1 MKRLTTMLFL
11 AALLAFSLAAQD
23 AAFLDRASAATALA
37 PADAAYL
44 VMVAAERSEA
54 GSTPEKALEA
64 AIALGAMKAGVGDR
78 LNLGEYSLL
87 VMKAF
92 GLKGGLFFSLFPSPR
107 YAYKELVYKG
117 FLQGDVDPAD
127 PLSGA
132 LALRVVGA
140 VLETRE

>member
-1 MKRLTTMLFL
+1 MKRKWICSIL
-11 AALLAFSLAAQD
+11 AVLIATPLAAQD
-23 AAFLDRASAATALA
+23 AAFLDRASSAAALA

-44 VMVAAERSEA
+44 VMVAAERAEE

-64 AIALGAMKAGVGDR
+64 AIALGAVKAGVGEGMD
-78 LNLGEYSLL
+78 LGEYSLL

-92 GLKGGLFFSLFPSPR
+92 GLKGGIFFSLFPSPR
-107 YAYKELVYKG
+107 YAYKELVHRG